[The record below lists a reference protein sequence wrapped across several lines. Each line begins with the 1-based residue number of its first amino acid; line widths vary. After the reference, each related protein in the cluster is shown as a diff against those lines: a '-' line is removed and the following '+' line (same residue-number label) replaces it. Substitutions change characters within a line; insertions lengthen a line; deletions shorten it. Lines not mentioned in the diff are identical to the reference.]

1 MFYATKA
8 KRRSIKVKEWGK
20 ELFFTPIC
28 LADFDKV
35 AQLMEGND
43 GSVMAR
49 QVYLLIFKAQDKA
62 GKRVL
67 NIGDYDGL
75 MTKADPFVL
84 ARVIGFMGGETP
96 EETKAELGKNQ
107 SASDI

>member
-1 MFYATKA
+1 MFYETKA

-20 ELFFTPIC
+20 ELFFTPVC
-28 LADFDKV
+28 LADYDRV
-35 AQLMEGND
+35 SELMGD
-43 GSVMAR
+43 DTGGPLQR
-49 QVYLLIFKAQDKA
+49 QVNMLIMKAQDKA